1 MTMARKKAAHAQRG
15 HPQRGGTDSSPH
27 DALVLLTADH
37 NVIEKLVR
45 EFERAR
51 KAEGPVEKGKVA
63 LRICHTI
70 EIYAVIKHE
79 VLYPAADAVLDD
91 EDKALL
97 GKARVRHDGLQE
109 LIDKVEY
116 TPADDPTFD
125 FVISSGTQPRLWI
138 DAVSHVTMG
147 RDRRTYRFLHDGRL
161 GRTVLAESPDIKP
174 VADQVT
180 RYVAERLVERQRMMS
195 GEVMTMGVPG
205 GVFEMLHRPEPAN
218 PWTAF
223 LLGLALVVAGGVVGV
238 ATMLFYLSLRFPEL
252 GIGF

>member
-1 MTMARKKAAHAQRG
+1 MSNAAT
-15 HPQRGGTDSSPH
+15 PQPSAHGERR
-27 DALVLLTADH
+27 LAD
-37 NVIEKLVR
+37 VVR
-45 EFERAR
+45 EVKNA
-51 KAEGPVEKGKVA
+51 
-63 LRICHTI
+63 
-70 EIYAVIKHE
+70 
-79 VLYPAADAVLDD
+79 AADR
-91 EDKALL
+91 EDVVVEMRETQHTRLELL
-97 GKARVRHDGLQE
+97 AHE
-109 LIDKVEY
+109 LEPVFADV
-116 TPADDPTFD
+116 PADDPTFD

-138 DAVSHVTMG
+138 DAVAHVTMG
-147 RDRRTYRFLHDGRL
+147 RDRRTYRFLRDGRL

-195 GEVMTMGVPG
+195 GEVMTTGVPG